1 MYFKLPDF
9 LQCSNLDLL
18 FPGPSSFLPPFV
30 SLAYIYYR
38 NKLHTV
44 KMLHLSYRGTT
55 VRMPLQWDYR
65 GMDHRDG
72 RSNHRGVLLLTALL
86 IWPHSAASPPEPHL
100 VMVPPKSWFLW
111 WTSGPDLNSHE
122 QNRKLI
128 AWHRLLLWWSPVLTS
143 WVVACAVLVPRI
155 IRCHPAEY
163 KSEEDPVSGEVSLS
177 ILSFLSRVWWL
188 CQLMDFMGK
197 EQKVTFQ
204 EEPWWNWSSHSKVLG
219 GVGLGRTFPS
229 ELSRQD
235 TGVGGNIWNFVR
247 DI

>member
-18 FPGPSSFLPPFV
+18 FPGPSFFLPPFV

-65 GMDHRDG
+65 GMDHQDG

-122 QNRKLI
+122 QNRKLT
-128 AWHRLLLWWSPVLTS
+128 AWHRPLLWWSPVLTS
-143 WVVACAVLVPRI
+143 WICGLCSPCSQNNSLSSSRVQVRGRPCQWW
-155 IRCHPAEY
+155 
-163 KSEEDPVSGEVSLS
+163 GVSLHPF
-177 ILSFLSRVWWL
+177 LSFLS
-188 CQLMDFMGK
+188 LMTVPVDGLYGK
-197 EQKVTFQ
+197 RTEGNL
-204 EEPWWNWSSHSKVLG
+204 P
-219 GVGLGRTFPS
+219 GRATV
-229 ELSRQD
+229 ELKLS
-235 TGVGGNIWNFVR
+235 F
-247 DI
+247 